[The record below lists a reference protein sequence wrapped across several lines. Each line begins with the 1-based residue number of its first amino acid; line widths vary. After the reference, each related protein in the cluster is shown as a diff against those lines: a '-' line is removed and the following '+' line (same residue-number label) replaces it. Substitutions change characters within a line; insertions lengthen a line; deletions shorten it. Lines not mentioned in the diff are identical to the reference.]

1 MFRHLAMTLFLAGL
15 LLSGVPGP
23 ASAEDSQE
31 DCLACHAEKTPG
43 VVGYWERSAHRD
55 ADVGCEACHGSD
67 VKAAHSGERKVLAPV
82 CARCHEEAGKG
93 HSQGRHGVALKTG
106 HGCTRNLPAA
116 TGSGASC
123 SFCHETDSGRPREN
137 SECSMFLAQSPE
149 MQLQGCLSCHKVENR
164 CDTCHTVHGTDLAMA
179 SEAETCGTCHMGP
192 DHAQYEMWKS
202 SRHGVIF
209 KQRGMPD
216 APTCVTCHMYKGTHD
231 VSRGIATGRPADTA
245 VSERGFMLDI
255 CSRCHTRKFSRLN
268 LEEADAIQ
276 RQSLALLAE
285 AEEVVRKLHGEGLLM
300 PMPSERP
307 EHPIFKK
314 KFTLGPLMTYE
325 DISRPEANFFR
336 MMKFHYVSAYKG
348 AFHQNPDYTH
358 WYGNAPLKLALAELK
373 SDAMLLR
380 KLNTVEDRLD
390 NLAAGGAL
398 RAGTTEEDELE
409 ALKSELRALKERL
422 LKSEITPQEH
432 KALKAKLLDNM
443 GL

>member
-164 CDTCHTVHGTDLAMA
+164 
-179 SEAETCGTCHMGP
+179 
-192 DHAQYEMWKS
+192 
-202 SRHGVIF
+202 
-209 KQRGMPD
+209 
-216 APTCVTCHMYKGTHD
+216 
-231 VSRGIATGRPADTA
+231 
-245 VSERGFMLDI
+245 
-255 CSRCHTRKFSRLN
+255 
-268 LEEADAIQ
+268 
-276 RQSLALLAE
+276 
-285 AEEVVRKLHGEGLLM
+285 
-300 PMPSERP
+300 
-307 EHPIFKK
+307 
-314 KFTLGPLMTYE
+314 
-325 DISRPEANFFR
+325 
-336 MMKFHYVSAYKG
+336 
-348 AFHQNPDYTH
+348 
-358 WYGNAPLKLALAELK
+358 
-373 SDAMLLR
+373 
-380 KLNTVEDRLD
+380 
-390 NLAAGGAL
+390 
-398 RAGTTEEDELE
+398 
-409 ALKSELRALKERL
+409 
-422 LKSEITPQEH
+422 
-432 KALKAKLLDNM
+432 
-443 GL
+443 